1 MSEKGNLQ
9 KDKNE
14 DVNIW
19 RQKTI
24 EIRNK
29 ALYQAKSIPDIISI
43 YIDILMQS
51 NELVDLVHAEAL
63 QKYRD
68 EIINKKYLSRLRKT
82 FNSIYSFISQDDM
95 NLCFSIEG
103 RRKSF
108 ISADNKILKIL
119 KDILLSD
126 VNQSEEFTKLLKE
139 LKDHSLI
146 KDTHAFRIIIFNSS
160 KTSLYKLQKNVVKH
174 FTEKGSTLLEIKDYL
189 KNPKEN
195 GYQSIHAIIKSST
208 GEFFEIQ
215 FRTFEMHM
223 LCETGPASHL
233 IYKPKDTSF
242 DRSLIKIPGYGFKEE
257 KDQNGNLIIDEID
270 LIGLSKSLQI
280 LQRQK
285 TYSI

>member
-1 MSEKGNLQ
+1 MSERKNSQKSEKEEVNL
-9 KDKNE
+9 
-14 DVNIW
+14 W

-29 ALYQAKSIPDIISI
+29 ALYQAKSIPDAISI

-51 NELVDLVHAEAL
+51 DELVNLVHAEAL

-68 EIINKKYLSRLRKT
+68 EIINKKYLSRLRST
-82 FNSIYSFISQDDM
+82 FNSTYTFISKDNAD
-95 NLCFSIEG
+95 LCFYIEG

-108 ISADNKILKIL
+108 ISADNKIIDIL
-119 KDILLSD
+119 KNILLSD

-139 LKDHSLI
+139 LKERSLI

-160 KTSLYKLQKNVVKH
+160 KNMLYELQKNVVEH
-174 FTEKGSTLLEIKDYL
+174 FNDKGSTLVETKDYV
-189 KNPKEN
+189 KNPKSN
-195 GYQSIHAIIKSST
+195 GYQSIHVIIKSST

-223 LCETGPASHL
+223 LCETGAASHS

-242 DRSLIKIPGYGFKEE
+242 DGTLINIPGYGFKQTIE
-257 KDQNGNLIIDEID
+257 KNSNAIIDEFD
-270 LIGLSKSLQI
+270 FIGLSKSLRI